1 MDIERYLA
9 DKQEDLAKKSSRIRN
24 SHVFDFN
31 YIPPKP
37 LMREEAKPVIDAIL
51 RYQNSGIANN
61 VLILGCRGSGKS
73 VIAKYLMQI
82 LGKRPNLDFV
92 YVNCRQYNTSF
103 KILAA
108 AVGGRPRG
116 ISVDELWYLFSDK
129 YPGKTVVILDEIDL
143 ISEKDKNK
151 DILYLLSRSPNNYM
165 TMLLSN
171 NPRFHQQLDSSIQS
185 TLQPEIV
192 HFRSYNALELQEIL
206 TDRAKIGLGAVPESI
221 INEIAAMTVKNVNSD
236 VRVAIKTLYCWA
248 MEPEISIREHFEKA
262 RRDILFDVIRDL
274 NDSNL
279 TILRS
284 AVSVKEGYVKD
295 IYSAYRRLCIELKQ
309 EPFSYVHF
317 YANLSYL
324 QSLGLIIMIAT
335 KIGRTYT
342 NRIQLLFDS
351 TTLSAIWSLR
361 FD

>member
-1 MDIERYLA
+1 MDIEKYLTN
-9 DKQEDLAKKSSRIRN
+9 KQQDLANKSSRIRD

-51 RYQNSGIANN
+51 RYQHSGIADNI
-61 VLILGCRGSGKS
+61 LILGCRGSGKS
-73 VIAKYLMQI
+73 VMARYLMQI
-82 LGKRPNLDFV
+82 LGKKGNLDFV

-108 AVGGRPRG
+108 GVGGRPRG

-151 DILYLLSRSPNNYM
+151 DVLYLLSRSPNNYM
-165 TMLLSN
+165 TILLSN

-206 TDRAKIGLGAVPESI
+206 TDRARIGLPVVPKGI

-248 MEPEISIREHFEKA
+248 MDPEISIKDHFDKA
-262 RRDILFDVIRDL
+262 RRDILYEVIRDL

-279 TILRS
+279 TILKS
-284 AVSVKEGYVKD
+284 AVSIKEGYVKE
-295 IYSAYRRLCIELKQ
+295 IYSAYRRLCTELKL

-342 NRIQLLFDS
+342 NRIGLLFDPA
-351 TTLSAIWSLR
+351 TLSSIWSLR